1 MSSMQFLFQ
10 IIFWGCGIL
19 KVMFIAILFV
29 TLIAEQRGI
38 LDSITTE
45 MQGVYVCMCV
55 LNILLKLSFISLLS
69 SLSSHY
75 CHYVYA
81 STTYIIRP
89 ITAG

>member
-1 MSSMQFLFQ
+1 MQFLFQ

-45 MQGVYVCMCV
+45 MQGVCVCMCV
-55 LNILLKLSFISLLS
+55 FLKLSFISLLS
-69 SLSSHY
+69 SFSSHY

-81 STTYIIRP
+81 STTYINRP